1 MNKKYDDSKKAYFKS
16 KEERERLRQ
25 EVERFKSDGVKESE
39 VSGST
44 EVSNKYEQIKIK
56 YRVSKSISPICYIL
70 SFQLIEDKMQSAEK
84 RVAQL
89 ENDSKNQADQ

>member
-1 MNKKYDDSKKAYFKS
+1 MTRKEKARALEFENRLSEINKKNDDSKKAYFKS

-44 EVSNKYEQIKIK
+44 DVSNKYEQIKIK

-70 SFQLIEDKMQSAEK
+70 SF
-84 RVAQL
+84 
-89 ENDSKNQADQ
+89 